1 MSLNERTK
9 KMTYNSAVQY
19 LFDSAPMFQN
29 VGAAAYKEGLGGTL
43 ALDEHFGHPHRQYR
57 TIHVGGTNGKGST
70 CHTLAAI
77 LQAQGY
83 RVGLYTSP
91 HLVDFRE
98 RIRVN
103 GKMISKKRVID
114 FVKTLSNFCPPS
126 LTLPN
131 CSAFNRQLP
140 LKGENQSSTAEGE
153 VNKNTLPLRE
163 GWGGS
168 FSFFELVTA
177 LAFQYFAEQKVDF
190 AVIEVGLGGRL
201 DCTNIIT
208 PVLSVITNISFDHVQ
223 FLGDTLPKI
232 ASEKAGIIKPGI
244 PVCIG
249 EDCGE
254 EVNAVFRD
262 KAKEVGAP
270 ICFAN
275 SLTPTPSPRRG
286 EKFALQG
293 YCQEKNIRTILTAV
307 HLLKEQGIEISDEAV
322 HKGFAEVT
330 TMTGLMGRWQ
340 TLSTKPL
347 TICDTGHNVGG
358 MQYIVRQL
366 ESIQNSKFKIQ
377 KGKSVH
383 LHIVIGMVSD
393 KDVNTVL
400 SMLPKDAIYYFTQA
414 SVQRAMPAEELAQKA
429 LSIFNFQF
437 STYKDVASAYQA
449 AKANASDDDI
459 IFIGGSTFVVADLL
473 KNKRI
478 MTP

>member
-1 MSLNERTK
+1 MNYTK
-9 KMTYNSAVQY
+9 AVQY
-19 LFDSAPMFQN
+19 LFDSAPLFQN

-43 ALDEHFGHPHRQYR
+43 ALDEYFGHPHRQYR
-57 TIHVGGTNGKGST
+57 TIHVGGTNGKGSVT
-70 CHTLAAI
+70 HTLAAI

-103 GKMISKKRVID
+103 GKMISKKRVVE
-114 FVKTLSNFCPPS
+114 FVKTLSNS
-126 LTLPN
+126 
-131 CSAFNRQLP
+131 P
-140 LKGENQSSTAEGE
+140 LKGEKKKSPFKGDLEG
-153 VNKNTLPLRE
+153 L
-163 GWGGS
+163 S
-168 FSFFELVTA
+168 FSFFELATA

-232 ASEKAGIIKPGI
+232 ASEKAGIIKAGV

-249 EDCGE
+249 ENINK
-254 EVNAVFRD
+254 EVKAVFQK
-262 KAKEVGAP
+262 KAEEVGAP
-270 ICFAN
+270 ITFAEDR
-275 SLTPTPSPRRG
+275 PSKSPLKGDLFFSPFEG
-286 EKFALQG
+286 ELERVFALTG
-293 YCQEKNIRTILTAV
+293 LCQEKNRRTILTAV
-307 HLLKEQGIEISDEAV
+307 HLLREQGIEISNKAV
-322 HKGFAEVT
+322 KKGFADVT

-340 TLSTKPL
+340 TISTKPL

-358 MQYIVRQL
+358 MQYITKQL
-366 ESIQNSKFKIQ
+366 QQTPHKR
-377 KGKSVH
+377 

-393 KDVNTVL
+393 KDVSTVL
-400 SMLPKDAIYYFTQA
+400 SMLPKDAVFYFTQA

-429 LSIFNFQF
+429 ISVFNSLPSGQAQARQF
-437 STYKDVASAYQA
+437 SIYKDVVSAYQA
-449 AKANASDDDI
+449 AQAAASDDDL

-473 KNKRI
+473 RFVL
-478 MTP
+478 